1 MHFCHSQL
9 GRVEQ
14 VLQSEIE
21 HVSNWMAV
29 NRLKLN
35 ITKSVCMLIGL
46 QQRVG
51 SKTLC
56 LSLNGS
62 VLKQVSSTK
71 YLGVYIDQHL
81 TWQTHIDYIL
91 RLARGKVYS
100 INRLNPPPA
109 VRKLLY
115 QGYILPVFDYCDVV
129 WAPTTA
135 KQTSQLERFHS
146 KYTSFCTDSFI
157 SRYSLTERRQYHTIL
172 QIYKILHKMTP
183 VYLHHMFSYTNN
195 ITGRV
200 GRSAHRLFV
209 PQIHTNL
216 DGVVYSI
223 VEPHYGMPCHLL
235 CMMQHHTLN

>member
-1 MHFCHSQL
+1 
-9 GRVEQ
+9 
-14 VLQSEIE
+14 
-21 HVSNWMAV
+21 MAV

-35 ITKSVCMLIGL
+35 VTKSVCMLIGL
-46 QQRVG
+46 RQRVG

-62 VLKQVSSTK
+62 VLKQVSSNK
-71 YLGVYIDQHL
+71 YLGVYIDQHQ

-91 RLARGKVYS
+91 RRVRGKVYS
-100 INRLNPPPA
+100 INCLNPPPA

-135 KQTSQLERFHS
+135 KQTRRLERFHS

-172 QIYKILHKMTP
+172 QLYKILHKMTP
-183 VYLHHMFSYTNN
+183 VYLHHMFSCTNSV
-195 ITGRV
+195 TGRV
-200 GRSAHRLFV
+200 GRNAHHLFV
-209 PQIHTNL
+209 PQIHTNFGRRSL
-216 DGVVYSI
+216 FYRGA
-223 VEPHYGMPCHLL
+223 
-235 CMMQHHTLN
+235 TLWNALSPALYDAASYTQFKSNYLRTI